1 MSSQRGLLKTRT
13 KKLKTYVIEKIRY
26 KEFIQEVQ
34 FLEGEI
40 PEREQRM
47 QQKENYQSNKKNF
60 PDSQLEEPMKCPA
73 Q

>member
-40 PEREQRM
+40 PERE
-47 QQKENYQSNKKNF
+47 
-60 PDSQLEEPMKCPA
+60 
-73 Q
+73 